1 MKKTLLI
8 TILILASVALSA
20 HPWKP
25 RHYVIADTDGG
36 LDDLKA
42 LCMLLVSPDVRV
54 LAVTVSDGY
63 HKSPEAYKI
72 VRSMLDSL
80 WHEGLPVA
88 YGPEATGLIEK
99 CLSGETSQVSF
110 IALGSLE
117 TVAEA
122 MDKSPS
128 FMKKIKQIVWSNE
141 GLTGEGGLNY
151 SIAPAAVSRVLDG
164 PLPVYVTGSGG
175 ESFYDTRVLSEI
187 DLIFNPYAKR
197 VASIISDNSSH
208 KFVFTAFDE
217 MAPLF
222 LHYPELFATD
232 TPDAKNKNYHPL
244 DISALRESAM
254 LILRGETVQKMQV
267 VKRFPADTSF
277 YMSDIQPFIAD
288 IIKNHGEV
296 EWVSGILANEM
307 HRHLGVYA
315 IIGAKMGIR
324 AREYFC
330 TGVDEMTVTTHAG
343 STPPLSCMNDGIQV
357 STGATPGHGLL
368 TVSNEGP
375 FVAGADFTH
384 KDRTIRITLKKEF
397 ENKVSSEL
405 KEINFIYGLDSDIYW
420 ELVRQN
426 AIKYWLLFDRHD
438 IFDIETIN

>member
-42 LCMLLVSPDVRV
+42 LCMLLASPDVRL

-63 HKSPEAYKI
+63 HKSPDGYKI
-72 VRSMLDSL
+72 VRSMLDGL

-88 YGPEATGLIEK
+88 YGPEATALIEK

-117 TVAEA
+117 TAAEA
-122 MDKSPS
+122 MEKSPS

-141 GLTGEGGLNY
+141 GLPGEGGLNY
-151 SIAPAAVSRVLDG
+151 SISPAAVSMVLDG

-175 ESFYDTRVLSEI
+175 EAFYDAGVLSEI
-187 DLIFNPYAKR
+187 DVTFNPYARK
-197 VASIISDNSSH
+197 VASIIRDNSSH
-208 KFVFTAFDE
+208 NFVFTAFDE

-222 LHYPELFATD
+222 LHYPELFVAD
-232 TPDAKNKNYHPL
+232 KPDAKNRNYHPL

-254 LILRGETVQKMQV
+254 QILRGETVQKMQV

-288 IIKNHGEV
+288 IIKNHGEA

-315 IIGAKMGIR
+315 IIGVKMGIR

-330 TGVDEMTVTTHAG
+330 TGVDEMKVTSLCG
-343 STPPLSCMNDGIQV
+343 SMPPLSCANDGIQL
-357 STGATPGHGLL
+357 STGATTGHGLL
-368 TVSNEGP
+368 SVSNEGP
-375 FVAGADFTH
+375 FLAGADFTH

-405 KEINFIYGLDSDIYW
+405 KEINFIYGLDGDIYW